1 VHVIAGGMSRKRST
15 RVSRP
20 RWRRAV
26 LGKYPDQVALT
37 GLVWTRPQVRDLV
50 RRSFG
55 VSLSLVTIG
64 KYLRSWRLS
73 PQKPIRKAY
82 EQNPEAVARWPEVD
96 YPAIATRAGR
106 EKATILWLDRT
117 GLRSDAA
124 IATTW
129 VPVGKIPVVGKTGKR
144 FGVNVMA
151 AISNTGE
158 LDFTC
163 HTGSF
168 TGPVFPEFL
177 KRLVRHL
184 DRKVHLIVDGHPVHR
199 RVNVRDCLGEHV
211 DAIEMHFLPGH
222 SPELNP
228 LELLNDDLKRHVA
241 QANPAIPRELAAK
254 ASGHL
259 RRRRNQPEAV
269 RALFGKSEVRYAAA

>member
-1 VHVIAGGMSRKRST
+1 
-15 RVSRP
+15 
-20 RWRRAV
+20 
-26 LGKYPDQVALT
+26 
-37 GLVWTRPQVRDLV
+37 V
-50 RRSFG
+50 RRWFG
-55 VSLSLVTIG
+55 VSLSLVTID

-184 DRKVHLIVDGHPVHR
+184 DRKVDLIVDGHPVHR
-199 RVNVRDCLGEHV
+199 RVDVRDWLGEHV
-211 DAIEMHFLPGH
+211 DAIEMRSARLQSRAQPGRAAQRRPQTACGTSEPSH
-222 SPELNP
+222 PQRIGREGQRPPTPPPEPARGGTSLVRQVRSP
-228 LELLNDDLKRHVA
+228 
-241 QANPAIPRELAAK
+241 
-254 ASGHL
+254 L
-259 RRRRNQPEAV
+259 RRSLTTAYLP
-269 RALFGKSEVRYAAA
+269 Y